1 MTSSSFIPD
10 SQGHPTII
18 KDPAA
23 VLDYVVDWTKWLG
36 VVSGGDTI
44 ATFTVTVDDG
54 LTLNSSA
61 LTTDSKGVTM
71 WLEGGTPGQTYRAHC
86 KIVTVGD
93 RTDER
98 DVFFKIK
105 ER

>member
-23 VLDYVVDWTKWLG
+23 ILDYLVDWTKWLG
-36 VVSGGDTI
+36 TISGGDTI
-44 ATFTVTVDDG
+44 DTFTVVVDAG
-54 LTLNSSA
+54 ITLNSS
-61 LTTDSKGVTM
+61 TKTVDNKGVIL
-71 WLEGGTPGQTYRAHC
+71 WLQDGTPGQTYRAHV
-86 KIVTVGD
+86 KIVTVGE